1 MISGTDLNRLA
12 DLTVYG
18 RDDEKIGK
26 IVNIYQ
32 STDGPEGTFVTVST
46 GLWGSHASFV
56 PLDHAELEGDRVVVP
71 YDKDLVKDAPRIEA
85 DEDLTAPE
93 EDRLHE
99 HYQEATDQ
107 VGSLTSHDDF
117 GRDERADDD
126 LGQRE
131 PRSDFG
137 TQQGGPARPRL
148 RRFVAADSRST
159 DDTYPAEQSTFGS
172 DQGRSTDDTYPA
184 EQSTFGSDQ
193 SRSTD
198 DTYPAEQNTF
208 GSDQGRGTGEDYSDQ
223 NYTDGRTQ
231 HRDPNEQ
238 AYPVR

>member
-26 IVNIYQ
+26 IVNVYQ

-56 PLDHAELEGDRVVVP
+56 PLDHAELESDRVVVP

-99 HYQEATDQ
+99 HYQEATGQ
-107 VGSLTSHDDF
+107 AGSLTSHESF
-117 GRDERADDD
+117 GRDDRADND
-126 LGQRE
+126 LSQTE
-131 PRSDFG
+131 PRWDAN
-137 TQQGGPARPRL
+137 TQQGAPARPRL
-148 RRFVAADSRST
+148 RRFVAAD
-159 DDTYPAEQSTFGS
+159 A
-172 DQGRSTDDTYPA
+172 
-184 EQSTFGSDQ
+184 
-193 SRSTD
+193 RSTD

-208 GSDQGRGTGEDYSDQ
+208 GSDQGRSADGDYSDQ
-223 NYTDGRTQ
+223 SYADGRTQ
-231 HRDPNEQ
+231 DRDLNEQ
-238 AYPVR
+238 AHPVR

>member
-26 IVNIYQ
+26 IVNVYQ

-172 DQGRSTDDTYPA
+172 DQSRSINDTNPA
-184 EQSTFGSDQ
+184 EQT
-193 SRSTD
+193 
-198 DTYPAEQNTF
+198 TF

-223 NYTDGRTQ
+223 DYADGRTQ